1 MVLIL
6 NREPVVE
13 EETGFVIWG
22 TGDETADLCKELKEG
37 FWAIIDL
44 GDELRRNSSKA
55 FYSNPFSV

>member
-1 MVLIL
+1 M
-6 NREPVVE
+6 E